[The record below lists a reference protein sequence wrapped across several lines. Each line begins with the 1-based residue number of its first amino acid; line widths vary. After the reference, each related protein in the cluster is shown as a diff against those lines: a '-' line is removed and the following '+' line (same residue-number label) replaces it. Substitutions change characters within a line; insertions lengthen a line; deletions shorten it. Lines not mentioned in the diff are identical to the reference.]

1 MTYASDPSST
11 VVSSALSPFAA
22 DYYSFVGGPNRVV
35 VSAPATNVDSNLR
48 DLYWPI
54 TAPAVVDGMSCATW
68 TSQVG
73 PRVQQ
78 GAALRIVLS
87 GTTPAAIT
95 VTKNIW
101 LGGFWIFNVH
111 EWLGQ
116 YSTPIGQFDLGE
128 AFRRPSSDEAVPLP
142 WHICARAVGPVVDFK
157 AWPDGQVE
165 PAWGDPKYGG
175 SVVVSSDWVYPGR
188 TGWYIA
194 HLFPNDTAQFD
205 DLTTQQL

>member
-1 MTYASDPSST
+1 MKHGE
-11 VVSSALSPFAA
+11 SA
-22 DYYSFVGGPNRVV
+22 
-35 VSAPATNVDSNLR
+35 
-48 DLYWPI
+48 
-54 TAPAVVDGMSCATW
+54 
-68 TSQVG
+68 
-73 PRVQQ
+73 
-78 GAALRIVLS
+78 
-87 GTTPAAIT
+87 TTPAAIT

-175 SVVVSSDWVYPGR
+175 SVVVSSTWVFPGR

-205 DLTTQQL
+205 DLTTRQL